1 MKSDSSDEPF
11 KDRMLYSTRL
21 TRMNGSGGLCS
32 AQTERT
38 KKTVK
43 FFKHWRVHFKV
54 IFLVC
59 ILCPTLSLT
68 FTIWKDRRPGA
79 HPRRRRS
86 GRRGCRRRPPPAH
99 RASWRAV
106 AVVGLHHAVEAV
118 RAALPSGLSTG
129 HISLLLHHRSS
140 SFWSCTIRFTLRL
153 PKRNISRRR
162 FNLITRPAVSSR
174 WKIVKFEELEE
185 FPIEEAP
192 VREVPAPPPEWD
204 GGVYPA
210 RRAAPQ
216 RHAPGRRGY
225 FARRH
230 AACRPELFR
239 SEIAR
244 PHTGGPRLSRPCPLV
259 ATYCDRAWRG
269 TSACTP
275 HGEPPHNATRRGGAG
290 TSRADTPHAAPNCS
304 EAKSRAPTREGRACR
319 GRAPWSQHAVTGPCT
334 RSTRAAPQRH
344 THENGR
350 DKRVPPVPAFST
362 RMPRGGEP
370 PGRCRPCGPCRFRA
384 RRRWRLRSP
393 PSSGR
398 RGRRGR

>member
-43 FFKHWRVHFKV
+43 LFKHWRVHFKV
-54 IFLVC
+54 IFLVF

-68 FTIWKDRRPGA
+68 FAIWKDRRPGA
-79 HPRRRRS
+79 HPRQRRS
-86 GRRGCRRRPPPAH
+86 GRRGCRRHPPPAH

-118 RAALPSGLSTG
+118 RAALPSGLSAG

-140 SFWSCTIRFTLRL
+140 SFWSCTIRFTLRP

-192 VREVPAPPPEWD
+192 VREVPAPPTARD
-204 GGVYPA
+204 VGVYPA
-210 RRAAPQ
+210 
-216 RHAPGRRGY
+216 
-225 FARRH
+225 
-230 AACRPELFR
+230 
-239 SEIAR
+239 
-244 PHTGGPRLSRPCPLV
+244 
-259 ATYCDRAWRG
+259 
-269 TSACTP
+269 

-290 TSRADTPHAAPNCS
+290 TSRADTPHADPNCS
-304 EAKSRAPTREGRACR
+304 EAKSRTPTREGRACR
-319 GRAPWSQHAVTGPCT
+319 GRSPGSQHTVTGPGARRPAPPT
-334 RSTRAAPQRH
+334 AWDIGVYPARRAAPQR
-344 THENGR
+344 
-350 DKRVPPVPAFST
+350 PAAPHARERT
-362 RMPRGGEP
+362 RQARPSRPRFFYEDA
-370 PGRCRPCGPCRFRA
+370 A
-384 RRRWRLRSP
+384 RRRTARAMSAMRSVP
-393 PSSGR
+393 LSRSTAMAPA
-398 RGRRGR
+398 

>member
-1 MKSDSSDEPF
+1 MEIRVPNPRRAKFLGFGLLEPPPGRWKPIGINCHRVSVYVFRPPDVNTHEKITTPLPSRYCSRSIFMKSDSSDEPF

-43 FFKHWRVHFKV
+43 LFKHWRVHFKV

-140 SFWSCTIRFTLRL
+140 SFWSCTIRFTLRP

-192 VREVPAPPPEWD
+192 VREVPAPPPVWD
-204 GGVYPA
+204 VGVYPA

-239 SEIAR
+239 SEITR
-244 PHTGGPRLSRPCPLV
+244 PHTGRPRLSRPCPLV
-259 ATYCDRAWRG
+259 ATYCDRALY
-269 TSACTP
+269 AKYP
-275 HGEPPHNATRRGGAG
+275 RRPTA
-290 TSRADTPHAAPNCS
+290 PHARERTRQARP
-304 EAKSRAPTREGRACR
+304 SR
-319 GRAPWSQHAVTGPCT
+319 
-334 RSTRAAPQRH
+334 
-344 THENGR
+344 
-350 DKRVPPVPAFST
+350 
-362 RMPRGGEP
+362 PRFFYEDA
-370 PGRCRPCGPCRFRA
+370 A
-384 RRRWRLRSP
+384 RRRTARAMSAMRSVP
-393 PSSGR
+393 LSRSTAMAPA
-398 RGRRGR
+398 